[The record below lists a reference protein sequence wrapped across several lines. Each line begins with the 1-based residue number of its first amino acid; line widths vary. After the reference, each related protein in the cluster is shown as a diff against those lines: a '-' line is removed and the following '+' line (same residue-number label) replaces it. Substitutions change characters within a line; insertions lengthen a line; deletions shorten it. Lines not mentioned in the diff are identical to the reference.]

1 MSREKFTPDI
11 HQVFRFSLVGAMAT
25 AVHFTV
31 ILVAVSFFSWRM
43 IVVHGLAYLCAF
55 LVSFVGHYKFTFA
68 SATNW
73 KLAFIRFLAVSFIT
87 LGISSLIAALGMAFD
102 TPRLATLL
110 VAAASVAIASYLL
123 QENWV
128 F

>member
-1 MSREKFTPDI
+1 
-11 HQVFRFSLVGAMAT
+11 MAT
-25 AVHFTV
+25 AVHLTLMF
-31 ILVAVSFFSWRM
+31 LAESFFSWRM

-73 KLAFIRFLAVSFIT
+73 KLAFIRFLAASFIT
-87 LGISSLIAALGMAFD
+87 LCISSLIAALGMAFD
-102 TPRLATLL
+102 RLRLATLV